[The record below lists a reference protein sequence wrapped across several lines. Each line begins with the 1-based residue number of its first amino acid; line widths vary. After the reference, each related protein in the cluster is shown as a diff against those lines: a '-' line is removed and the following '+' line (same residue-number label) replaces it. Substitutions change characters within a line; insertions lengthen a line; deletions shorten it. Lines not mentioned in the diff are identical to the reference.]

1 MHKKKQG
8 EGFRK
13 YLETE
18 VQVEYKACLYFFAIL
33 FFYCCYL
40 LLQGVYAARILYM
53 AEMIFCT
60 YIIGYIQICL
70 LGNFDE
76 AEHFGGREFLSA
88 AGCTAAYTLVSYLC
102 GWFDKRPDATA
113 WFAAFLLF
121 GYACLFLVNKIKR
134 GADTKRLNRLLVR
147 YQDKEGARS
156 AKAGTMG
163 KEAKG
168 AEDGKSD

>member
-1 MHKKKQG
+1 MRKKKWA

-40 LLQGVYAARILYM
+40 LFQGVYAARILYL
-53 AEMIFCT
+53 AEMIFTT
-60 YIIGYIQICL
+60 YLVGYVQICL

-76 AEHFGGREFLSA
+76 GEHFGGREFLSA
-88 AGCTAAYTLVSYLC
+88 AGCTAVYTLVSYLC
-102 GWFDKRPDATA
+102 GWFDKRKDATA

-134 GADTKRLNRLLVR
+134 GADTKRLNELLTL
-147 YQDKEGARS
+147 YQDKGRMQSAGA
-156 AKAGTMG
+156 GL
-163 KEAKG
+163 EE
-168 AEDGKSD
+168 EDGKSD